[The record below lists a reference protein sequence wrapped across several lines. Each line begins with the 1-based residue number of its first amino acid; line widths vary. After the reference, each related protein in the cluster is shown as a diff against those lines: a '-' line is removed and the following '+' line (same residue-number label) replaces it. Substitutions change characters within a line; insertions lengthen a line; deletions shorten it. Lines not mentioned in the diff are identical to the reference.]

1 MRKEVGMSK
10 IRVGD
15 IRPSQFMYTYGI
27 GSIIDLPAF
36 SVIVSGLDDWKI
48 NPDTVTPIFEDRLLK
63 AVQYYEPQTKS
74 LISPPLKPDDYN
86 FGDPFDERST
96 VGLPV
101 RVFPSW
107 MVCPK
112 CHLLAPI
119 ETGLFELKKNFYRVE
134 NNRFVHTGCTK
145 KGPSGKAPQVVPARF
160 LAACEDG
167 HLDDFPW
174 SEYVH
179 QGQPCTAPILKF
191 NEFGMSGEARGV
203 IVECMNC
210 GSKRPLSEAFR
221 KEKRDKLPL
230 CAGSRPHL
238 RDTDPK
244 KCEYHIRPIVLGASN
259 SWFSVIQSVIA
270 IPVEGSRLNQ
280 LVDEHWG
287 ALINVESAEILD
299 YLRKSGSLSNELSD
313 FPDEK
318 IMQAIKEKH
327 AQSGDG
333 QPGDQQPDLK
343 RPEWDV
349 FTGKAKSANN
359 KEFRFKKVD
368 VPGKLEKYISKI
380 LLVERLR
387 EVSALIGFTRID
399 SFGEYVD
406 PDLEVEI
413 PRVPLYRKQGDYM
426 PANEIRG
433 EGIFLQIDEDMLNR
447 WESKNPIQRR
457 EMEFFE
463 SHKKWKE
470 AHFIENPEDG
480 FPGIRYVL
488 LHTLSHALMR
498 QLSLECG
505 YPSAS
510 IRERIYCA
518 SDDPKGPMAGILLYT
533 AAPDSDGT
541 LGGLVEMGK
550 TDNFELIMSRLFE
563 DQSLCANDPTCAEN
577 IPNKTGQTIH
587 GAACH
592 ACMFAPETSCERG
605 NKYLDRSLISAT
617 IEFDDLVFFE

>member
-1 MRKEVGMSK
+1 MSK
-10 IRVGD
+10 VRVGD

-48 NPDTVTPIFEDRLLK
+48 NPDTVAHIFEDRLLE
-63 AVQYYEPQTKS
+63 AVKYYEPHTKH
-74 LISPPLKPDDYN
+74 LISPPLKPDDYS
-86 FGDPFDERST
+86 FGDPFDESAT

-119 ETGLFELKKNFYRVE
+119 DTGLYDLKKDFYRVE

-160 LAACEDG
+160 LAACEKG

-174 SEYVH
+174 DEYVH
-179 QGQPCTAPILKF
+179 QGQPCTAPMLKF

-203 IVECMNC
+203 IVECTNC
-210 GSKRPLSEAFR
+210 GSKRPLSEAFQ
-221 KEKRDKLPL
+221 KDKRDKLPL
-230 CAGSRPHL
+230 CTGSRPHL
-238 RDTDPK
+238 RDTDPQ

-259 SWFSVIQSVIA
+259 SWFPVIQSVIA
-270 IPVEGSRLNQ
+270 IPVEGNRLNQ
-280 LVDEHWG
+280 LVDEHWS
-287 ALINVESAEILD
+287 ALINVDSAGILD

-333 QPGDQQPDLK
+333 QSGDQQPDLK

-359 KEFRFKKVD
+359 KEFRIKKVD
-368 VPGKLEKYISKI
+368 VPGKLEKYISKL

-406 PDLEVEI
+406 PDLEVKI
-413 PRVPLYRKQGDYM
+413 SPVPLYRKMGDYM

-433 EGIFLQIDEDMLNR
+433 EGLFLQIDEDMLNR
-447 WESKNPIQRR
+447 WERKSAIQRR
-457 EMEFFE
+457 EMDFYE
-463 SHKKWKE
+463 SHKKWRE
-470 AHFIENPEDG
+470 AHFIENPGDG

-518 SDDPKGPMAGILLYT
+518 SDDAKGPMAGILLYT

-563 DQSLCANDPTCAEN
+563 DQSLCANDPSCAEN

-605 NKYLDRSLISAT
+605 NKYLDRSLISKT
-617 IEFDDLVFFE
+617 IEFDDLDFFE